1 MLSFFSQD
9 NTAVL
14 YDFQAV
20 KSVQDWYVVDD
31 GVMGG
36 LSEGAMSLNS
46 KGNGVFSGDVS
57 TRNNGGFSSIRYN
70 FETMDASDFTH
81 VVLKVK
87 GDGKSYQFRIKES
100 RRQRHSFIASFQTSG
115 DWETIRLPFKDF
127 YAGFRGYQL
136 DIPNYS
142 GETMQEIAILI
153 GNKRNESFAL
163 EIERISL
170 E

>member
-1 MLSFFSQD
+1 MISLISPDKS
-9 NTAVL
+9 TMI
-14 YDFQAV
+14 YDFQAN
-20 KSVQDWYVVDD
+20 KTVQDWYVVDD

-36 LSEGAMSLNS
+36 LSEGSIRINS
-46 KGNGVFSGDVS
+46 DGNGLFSGEVS
-57 TRNNGGFSSIRYN
+57 TRNNGGFSSVRHN
-70 FETMDASDFTH
+70 FEKLDASPYTH
-81 VVLKVK
+81 VVLRVK

-100 RRQRHSFIASFQTSG
+100 RRQRYSFISSFETSG
-115 DWETIRLPFKDF
+115 EWETIRLPFKEF

-142 GETMQEIAILI
+142 GETMEEIAILV

-163 EIERISL
+163 EIASISL